1 MYEAIN
7 TRLIAKSN
15 KAEKKTDSGIIIG
28 DEKDSNDYLIVATT
42 EETKSLQD
50 RTVVAY
56 EMTPLDGG
64 FVAIELEKVIA
75 ILND

>member
-7 TRLIAKSN
+7 NRLIAKSN
-15 KAEKKTDSGIIIG
+15 KVEKKTDSGIILG
-28 DEKDSNDYLIVATT
+28 DEKNSQDYLVTGTT

-56 EMTPLDGG
+56 ETTPLEGG
-64 FVAIELEKVIA
+64 FVAIKTEDVIA
-75 ILND
+75 VLND